1 MSLTALIE
9 TGERVYAPD
18 LYNTKQTFS
27 CPFCKNK
34 LLFVNSTLRI
44 KHFRHSIKANCP
56 YGNETK
62 EHEATKN
69 YVFEELKKIPFGK
82 AYLEYTFDQ
91 FIADV
96 YFCRPN
102 SFDIAFEIQATNYSY
117 QKYIDKISHYIKEGL
132 LVVYI
137 FIGENFYKEVKA
149 NIFSLKEIEK
159 LTFIKNDYKG
169 QLQGCYLSAN
179 NAVTLPAFTAKFA
192 KGNSQLYCT
201 TRFIMQ
207 YKQARTMTLKD
218 YVAYIAT
225 FYIDSFLMFI

>member
-69 YVFEELKKIPFGK
+69 YVFEELK
-82 AYLEYTFDQ
+82 
-91 FIADV
+91 
-96 YFCRPN
+96 
-102 SFDIAFEIQATNYSY
+102 
-117 QKYIDKISHYIKEGL
+117 
-132 LVVYI
+132 
-137 FIGENFYKEVKA
+137 
-149 NIFSLKEIEK
+149 
-159 LTFIKNDYKG
+159 
-169 QLQGCYLSAN
+169 
-179 NAVTLPAFTAKFA
+179 
-192 KGNSQLYCT
+192 